1 MKKAISFGAAIAV
14 SASMC
19 LAPLSYADEPD
30 TQAINTAAIGT
41 DGFTDFKGEAGFV
54 NVRSEAIQDSAAV
67 GKLFNHSVV
76 HIEDADEYGWY
87 KIKSGDVEGYVASQ
101 YVATGEDANAIAANA
116 GYTTVKVSPEYLNV
130 RADMDEASEAVDMTK
145 QGDELEVIE
154 NDGDWIKVVTDDN
167 VYGYVSANYVYDLKT
182 EYKTAVAN
190 DEAYVSNYGNDAGDG
205 SYSENTDTPSETYV
219 EPAQTAE
226 TTAQAETTPETA
238 AQNDNGDGRADA
250 SQETAAAHDY
260 VLPETTAE
268 TSAQAETTAETA
280 AQPQTDAQP
289 AETTAPET
297 QAQETSGYNIS
308 DEEKAYLATLPQD
321 VQNLFY
327 ASIDAGN
334 NGDAAKAA
342 DLYNQY
348 MAAVNGT
355 SGTQQETQAQTQ
367 AETQPETQPQTQAE
381 TQAPETQAQTSAA
394 PAASSTGQAVA
405 DFACQFVGNPYVWGG
420 TSLTGGADC
429 SGFTM
434 SVYANFGIS
443 LPHSAAAQSGYGTRV
458 SLDSLAPGDLLFY
471 DHGTGSIEHVGIYIG
486 GGSIVHASNSKSG
499 IKISGAFYSSPV
511 CAVRLV

>member
-145 QGDELEVIE
+145 QGDELEVVE
-154 NDGDWIKVVTDDN
+154 NDGDWIKVVTDDD

-190 DEAYVSNYGNDAGDG
+190 DEAYVASYGNDAGDG
-205 SYSENTDTPSETYV
+205 SYSENADTPSETY
-219 EPAQTAE
+219 AE
-226 TTAQAETTPETA
+226 TA
-238 AQNDNGDGRADA
+238 
-250 SQETAAAHDY
+250 ETAAAQDY
-260 VLPETTAE
+260 VRPETTAE
-268 TSAQAETTAETA
+268 TSVQAETTAETA

-355 SGTQQETQAQTQ
+355 SGTKQETQAQTQ
-367 AETQPETQPQTQAE
+367 AETQPETQPQTPAE

-405 DFACQFVGNPYVWGG
+405 DYACQFVGNPYVWGG

-434 SVYANFGIS
+434 SVYANFGVS

-486 GGSIVHASNSKSG
+486 GGSIVHASTSKSG
-499 IKISGAFYSSPV
+499 IKASGAFYSTPV